1 MGFEFGFALRWVV
14 LRDHAVAGKAIESLL
29 AGAVEFL
36 EQTVGAPASGKV
48 GE

>member
-1 MGFEFGFALRWVV
+1 MGFEFGFALWWVV

-36 EQTVGAPASGKV
+36 VQTVGAPASGKV